1 MTNGRRGIQD
11 TSSIKHAQKRM
22 HSFVQKDSCFS
33 ETRKVTVFLQ
43 RIFDFSTGF
52 IEAQLFPYWGFT
64 SAILCDSMRKNN
76 QTKGLHIYDSK

>member
-1 MTNGRRGIQD
+1 
-11 TSSIKHAQKRM
+11 M
-22 HSFVQKDSCFS
+22 HKKEHIPLYKKDSYFS